1 MENENKIPTKIF
13 ALGGIEEIGKNMYVV
28 EHDNEIW
35 IVDCGIKFVDKNVYL
50 GFGSIIPPFTYLKA
64 NQARIQGLLITH
76 AHEDHIGGI
85 PYLLKEVSIPK
96 IYGGKLTRAIVEN
109 KLAQFKG
116 LNKYEWG
123 LIDDNTKIS
132 SKHFTIDFFRVCHSV
147 PDDFGICFQTINGI
161 ICTTADF
168 RFDFLTRGD
177 ETDIWKISE
186 IGKRNVDVLLCE
198 STNAL
203 QPGFSGSEKY
213 VVDQIKKIFQAAP
226 GRVFLTTFASMMGR
240 IEEILEIAILSGRKV
255 ILGGRS
261 MKSNVAAAI
270 KIGTLSVDESC
281 FIEMK
286 DINNYPPEKIFVIT
300 TGSQGEEN
308 SGLQQMSTSN
318 HPYVK
323 FNQDDTVIF
332 SSHPIPGNFES
343 VEKVVNSLYKMG
355 VHVFIDTPECK
366 IHSSGH
372 ATQSEIQLMIRLLMP
387 TYLIPIH
394 GEFKMLA
401 WQKRNGELMGIRKN
415 NVIQISNGQFVQLL
429 NHKAEL
435 TKESIEIPDV
445 FVDGNQVSDNATN
458 VLKFR
463 QRLSSDGVVNI
474 TLIINRISRKV
485 LEVPVVSIRGAFQSN
500 TSNSLITKIAYS
512 VKETIEQYMNEL
524 PQGRTIENG
533 DIRKIAEKTAEYFI
547 WRNKKKKP
555 LIRVTSFDL

>member
-1 MENENKIPTKIF
+1 
-13 ALGGIEEIGKNMYVV
+13 
-28 EHDNEIW
+28 
-35 IVDCGIKFVDKNVYL
+35 
-50 GFGSIIPPFTYLKA
+50 
-64 NQARIQGLLITH
+64 
-76 AHEDHIGGI
+76 
-85 PYLLKEVSIPK
+85 
-96 IYGGKLTRAIVEN
+96 
-109 KLAQFKG
+109 
-116 LNKYEWG
+116 
-123 LIDDNTKIS
+123 
-132 SKHFTIDFFRVCHSV
+132 
-147 PDDFGICFQTINGI
+147 
-161 ICTTADF
+161 
-168 RFDFLTRGD
+168 
-177 ETDIWKISE
+177 
-186 IGKRNVDVLLCE
+186 
-198 STNAL
+198 
-203 QPGFSGSEKY
+203 
-213 VVDQIKKIFQAAP
+213 
-226 GRVFLTTFASMMGR
+226 MMGR

-401 WQKRNGELMGIRKN
+401 
-415 NVIQISNGQFVQLL
+415 
-429 NHKAEL
+429 
-435 TKESIEIPDV
+435 
-445 FVDGNQVSDNATN
+445 
-458 VLKFR
+458 
-463 QRLSSDGVVNI
+463 
-474 TLIINRISRKV
+474 
-485 LEVPVVSIRGAFQSN
+485 
-500 TSNSLITKIAYS
+500 
-512 VKETIEQYMNEL
+512 
-524 PQGRTIENG
+524 
-533 DIRKIAEKTAEYFI
+533 
-547 WRNKKKKP
+547 
-555 LIRVTSFDL
+555 